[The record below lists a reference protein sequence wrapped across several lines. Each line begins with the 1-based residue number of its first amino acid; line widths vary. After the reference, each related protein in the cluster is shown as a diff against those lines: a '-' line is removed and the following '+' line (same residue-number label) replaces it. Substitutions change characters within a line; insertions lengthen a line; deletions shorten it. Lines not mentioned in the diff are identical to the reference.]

1 MSLEKLERQLQKNIG
16 EMIVDVAEARHE
28 YVTLEHLLLAL
39 LDNTKTCNLLKSL
52 GSDTQAIEHQLRIYF
67 ERYLAQYTLPP
78 DDLSEVKVFR
88 AQLTPAF
95 RRVLEQ
101 AIQHIEQ
108 HNASTNSNKRV
119 GGGLL
124 LIYML
129 TESESVAANIL
140 FNQGLNKLKIRRAL
154 SKLEQQQ
161 SERKASS
168 KPESTK
174 REEENY
180 LLSLNERARTGNIDP
195 LIGRESEL
203 RQVMETLLKRR
214 KNNPLLVG
222 EAGVGKTAIAEG
234 LARAVEAREVP
245 EALQNLEIYQ
255 LQMGALL
262 AGSRYRGDFEERLDK
277 IVNLL
282 QSRAQAVLFIDEVHT
297 IIGAGGTSNSSVDA
311 ANLLKPILASG
322 RLRCLGATTFAEYRR
337 FIEADPTLQRRFHKI
352 EVSEPTRADCYQIL
366 GGLASNFEAH
376 HNIKLEEPAIKAA
389 VDLADRYLTHSHL
402 PDKAI
407 DLIDAVGARRKLRSS
422 SKRRSA
428 IKFSDVANLVAE
440 MAQVPVEQL
449 QRQAPER
456 LLNLR
461 ARLGSKIFGQDQALD
476 TVVQAVELAYA
487 GLRPSD
493 KNQGAF
499 LFAGPTGVGKTELC
513 RQLAEAMNIKLLRFD
528 MSEYAEKHSIS
539 RLIGAPPGY
548 VGFESGG
555 LLTEAVHKQPH
566 ALVLLDEI
574 EKAHPDIYQLLL
586 QIMDHGRLTDSNGRE
601 CDFRHSLLVMTT
613 NLGARELQR
622 QQIGFNNNEQK
633 DLDSAAAIQ
642 QHFAPEFRNRL
653 DGVVQFAPLAP
664 AAMRAVVNLRLQEL
678 RAQLQEKQVN
688 LSLSASAR
696 AWLSQRGYD
705 PQLGAR
711 PLNRLIEQELRAP
724 LAREL
729 LFGKLRN
736 GGTVKVG
743 VRAHSLCFTWPG

>member
-140 FNQGLNKLKIRRAL
+140 LNQGLNKLKIRRAL

-168 KPESTK
+168 KPESAK

-180 LLSLNERARTGNIDP
+180 LLSLNERARTGSIDP
-195 LIGRESEL
+195 LIGRDAEL

-234 LARAVEAREVP
+234 LARAVESRAVP

-366 GGLASNFEAH
+366 NGLASNFEEH
-376 HNIKLEEPAIKAA
+376 HNIKLEEPIIKAA

-743 VRAHSLCFTWPG
+743 VRAHSLRFAWPE

>member
-78 DDLSEVKVFR
+78 DELSEVKVFR

-140 FNQGLNKLKIRRAL
+140 LNQGLNKLKIRRAL

-168 KPESTK
+168 KPESAK

-180 LLSLNERARTGNIDP
+180 LLSLNERARTGSIDP
-195 LIGRESEL
+195 LIGRDAEL

-234 LARAVEAREVP
+234 LARAVESRAVP

-366 GGLASNFEAH
+366 NGLASNFEEH
-376 HNIKLEEPAIKAA
+376 HNIKLEEPIIKAA

-678 RAQLQEKQVN
+678 RAQLKEKQVN

-743 VRAHSLCFTWPG
+743 VRAHSLRFIWPE

>member
-140 FNQGLNKLKIRRAL
+140 LNQGLNKLKIRRAL

-168 KPESTK
+168 KPESAK

-180 LLSLNERARTGNIDP
+180 LLSLNERARTGSIDP
-195 LIGRESEL
+195 LIGRDAEL

-234 LARAVEAREVP
+234 LARAVESRAVP

-366 GGLASNFEAH
+366 NGLASNFEEH
-376 HNIKLEEPAIKAA
+376 HNIKLEEPIIKAA

-743 VRAHSLCFTWPG
+743 VRAHSLRFIWPE